1 MFVWVKLREYCLSRT
16 MQGSTRIKSH
26 QRPGKP
32 HARKDRGKHKPVA
45 QRQARARRQALKQ
58 RLGV

>member
-1 MFVWVKLREYCLSRT
+1 

-32 HARKDRGKHKPVA
+32 PARKDRGKHKPVA
-45 QRQARARRQALKQ
+45 QRQARARLKALKQ